1 MLVKKAKI
9 VEYIKKR
16 QAMLL
21 GSYIV
26 VLLDELSILKN
37 IMTDHS

>member
-9 VEYIKKR
+9 VKYIKKR

-21 GSYIV
+21 GSYMV
-26 VLLDELSILKN
+26 VLLDELSILKI
-37 IMTDHS
+37 IMTKHC

>member
-9 VEYIKKR
+9 LKYIKIR

-21 GSYIV
+21 GSYMV
-26 VLLDELSILKN
+26 VLLDELSILKI
-37 IMTDHS
+37 IMIDHS